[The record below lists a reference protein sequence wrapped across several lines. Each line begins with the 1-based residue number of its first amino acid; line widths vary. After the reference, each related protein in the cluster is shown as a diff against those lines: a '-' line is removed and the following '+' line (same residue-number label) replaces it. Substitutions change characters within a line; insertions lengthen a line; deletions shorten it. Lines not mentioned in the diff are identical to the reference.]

1 MDSNLTIK
9 PPISQKCS
17 ALLKFILAGLV
28 LQAFG
33 RPPLRPGQG
42 KCDEKRG
49 DVAQLVEQ
57 RTENPCVG
65 GSIPSITTK
74 SLPQPLDI
82 ESHKFRICVGATE
95 SAQHDFPKTPLQT
108 RSSPPLYGLSRCYP
122 RCGFKA
128 GRCMYFEPGGG
139 VREEVGGAGYELGG
153 LGGTWGGLERE
164 WGKPPVG

>member
-74 SLPQPLDI
+74 SLPQLFVNQPFT
-82 ESHKFRICVGATE
+82 FRFCVGATE
-95 SAQHDFPKTPLQT
+95 SAQHDFPRTSFQV
-108 RSSPPLYGLSRCYP
+108 RSSPHMVGLP
-122 RCGFKA
+122 RCLPRRGFWA
-128 GRCMYFEPGGG
+128 GRCRYFELGGG
-139 VREEVGGAGYELGG
+139 VREEVVG
-153 LGGTWGGLERE
+153 LGGE
-164 WGKPPVG
+164 WSTSQ

>member
-1 MDSNLTIK
+1 MDSNLTTK

-74 SLPQPLDI
+74 SLPQ
-82 ESHKFRICVGATE
+82 SFVYQAFTFRFCVGATE
-95 SAQHDFPKTPLQT
+95 SAQHDFLRTPFKTRT
-108 RSSPPLYGLSRCYP
+108 SPHLEELLRFNP
-122 RCGFKA
+122 RRGFWA
-128 GRCMYFEPGGG
+128 GRCRYFELGGG
-139 VREEVGGAGYELGG
+139 VREEIGG
-153 LGGTWGGLERE
+153 LGGNGVLYN
-164 WGKPPVG
+164 KFQNVQ

>member
-1 MDSNLTIK
+1 VDSNLTTN

-33 RPPLRPGQG
+33 SPPLRPGQG
-42 KCDEKRG
+42 NSDEKRG

-74 SLPQPLDI
+74 SLPQTLDLQALT
-82 ESHKFRICVGATE
+82 FRICVGATE
-95 SAQHDFPKTPLQT
+95 SAQHDFPRTPLQP
-108 RSSPPLYGLSRCYP
+108 RSLPPLEVLSWCYLRP
-122 RCGFKA
+122 GFWA
-128 GRCMYFEPGGG
+128 VRCMFFGVEGG
-139 VREEVGGAGYELGG
+139 VREEVGGLVKTFYIIFVMRKMIFSSE
-153 LGGTWGGLERE
+153 
-164 WGKPPVG
+164 K

>member
-1 MDSNLTIK
+1 MTRTATKSKDWSNWKPIVDSNLTTK

-17 ALLKFILAGLV
+17 AILKFILAGLV

-33 RPPLRPGQG
+33 SPPLRPGQG

-74 SLPQPLDI
+74 
-82 ESHKFRICVGATE
+82 T
-95 SAQHDFPKTPLQT
+95 
-108 RSSPPLYGLSRCYP
+108 
-122 RCGFKA
+122 
-128 GRCMYFEPGGG
+128 
-139 VREEVGGAGYELGG
+139 
-153 LGGTWGGLERE
+153 ERE
-164 WGKPPVG
+164 WSARALKLHSVFLRSHILSRYFGTPSRSFLGFTGFKSQYLSPFKSEQKFDISDLFPTKTKQNKTRMRAST